1 MVRRSGV
8 SLVEV
13 LVTLFITAIGLLALL
28 SLFPV
33 GAVSMARALKDS
45 RCAQAAYN
53 GAHISA
59 MMGFSGDSNVTT
71 NPATVLSNWNNLP
84 ATGWPPPGY
93 APPGAIASQS
103 GPSYPVYVDPVGGT
117 YVQTGAPLSIGN
129 YQAIAGPA
137 GAPGPSSPGIP
148 RCSPT
153 TITTPPQALKF
164 FALTDDITFQ
174 INGAPPAAVQREDRY
189 TWGCMYRQPLYNGG
203 TTKTTVAVYSG
214 RSTAIQ
220 GETVYGGINFTNS
233 NTIDV
238 YVPPGQEPPA
248 VRAGSWV
255 LDATVINPFAVNA
268 GMATPDPH
276 GIFYR
281 VVGITDLGLV
291 APGPTVAANVVGC
304 EHYLIELE
312 TSSRVTSVFPSAGSI
327 TLGAFTFSPSPTTG
341 TIPYGVL
348 VVMDNLS
355 EVFER

>member
-1 MVRRSGV
+1 MARRSGV

-53 GAHISA
+53 GAHISS
-59 MMGFSGDSNVTT
+59 MMGFSSDSNVTT
-71 NPATVLSNWNNLP
+71 YQGGGAGTTNWNSLFAP
-84 ATGWPPPGY
+84 TWPPPGGY
-93 APPGAIASQS
+93 PAMPAVPMISSQS
-103 GPSYPVYVDPVGGT
+103 GPSFPIYVDVVPST
-117 YVQTGAPLSIGN
+117 PWIGSY
-129 YQAIAGPA
+129 YQVNQAGPQ
-137 GAPGPSSPGIP
+137 SPGII
-148 RCSPT
+148 RCVPT
-153 TITTPPQALKF
+153 TINSTLQSLKF

-174 INGAPPAAVQREDRY
+174 MDGVPPPAVQREDRY

-214 RSTAIQ
+214 RSTVIL
-220 GETVYGGINFTNS
+220 GETVYPGINFTNS

-248 VRAGSWV
+248 VRAGSWI
-255 LDATVINPFAVNA
+255 LDATVIDPFT
-268 GMATPDPH
+268 GTPDPH

-281 VVGITDLGLV
+281 VVGITDVGPGV
-291 APGPTVAANVVGC
+291 APPNVVGT
-304 EHYLIELE
+304 EHYVIELE
-312 TSSRVTSVFPSAGSI
+312 TSSRIPSIHPSLVPI
-327 TLGAFTFSPSPTTG
+327 TLGGVAYSPQTFPQYPPPLNSA
-341 TIPYGVL
+341 IPYGIM